1 MGKYDPYDRRQD
13 HEQGNTGF
21 VAVGETSNTADSIKA
36 GLALAEPKVA
46 TARGQYAVIPEGATL
61 ESLEPLLGHLDR
73 PARIRGAVTFTDAA
87 SFVTYVNRFKDAATL
102 MLGDEKA
109 GTLRAILDYHEAPA
123 APRWGDHAAAFTFR
137 QTEAWKRWVGANG
150 KRMNQTEFAAFLED
164 NLVDI
169 AVPAGA
175 VLLEMAK
182 NFEVKKNAAFSS
194 VVRLDNGEV
203 QFKYLEDV
211 QGTSRNGEMT
221 VPTMFVLALAP
232 YEGVEPYRV
241 DGDTRNKGFELC
253 AGPARKADNFGS
265 RNLFS
270 NHRDDSSSRRDAPFF
285 ELIGR

>member
-1 MGKYDPYDRRQD
+1 
-13 HEQGNTGF
+13 
-21 VAVGETSNTADSIKA
+21 
-36 GLALAEPKVA
+36 
-46 TARGQYAVIPEGATL
+46 
-61 ESLEPLLGHLDR
+61 
-73 PARIRGAVTFTDAA
+73 
-87 SFVTYVNRFKDAATL
+87 

-241 DGDTRNKGFELC
+241 D
-253 AGPARKADNFGS
+253 ARFRYRMTDGKLAVWFDLL
-265 RNLFS
+265 RLE
-270 NHRDDSSSRRDAPFF
+270 DYLRDAYARITEFVKAQTG
-285 ELIGR
+285 LTVLNGKIV